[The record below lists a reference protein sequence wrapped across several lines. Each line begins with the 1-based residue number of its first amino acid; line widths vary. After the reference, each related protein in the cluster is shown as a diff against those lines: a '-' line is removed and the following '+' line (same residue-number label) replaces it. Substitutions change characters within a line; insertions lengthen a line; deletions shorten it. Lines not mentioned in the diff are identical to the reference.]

1 MTDSVMTERQ
11 RELALTALGE
21 ITSPRT
27 VGAFLRRDD
36 HEDGAYTLRFANT
49 MPGYIGWEWAVS
61 LAELDAGDPSV
72 LEAELLP
79 TEDALV
85 APEWVPWSQRL
96 ADYLE
101 AQKQAG
107 IDEAAALAQVQAEIE
122 AESGV
127 DPFDDDDDDDDSD
140 DDDAEGESDD
150 DDGED
155 SEGDEDSEGGE
166 ESDDDLDDDD
176 DDDEESDDDLDDHA
190 DFEDD

>member
-1 MTDSVMTERQ
+1 MSDRQ
-11 RELALTALGE
+11 RELALAALGE

-27 VGAFLRRDD
+27 VGAFLRRED

-61 LAELDAGDPSV
+61 LAELEAGDPSV

-79 TEDALV
+79 TEGALL

-96 ADYLE
+96 AEYLE

-127 DPFDDDDDDDDSD
+127 DPFDDDDDDADEESD
-140 DDDAEGESDD
+140 EESDD
-150 DDGED
+150 DD
-155 SEGDEDSEGGE
+155 
-166 ESDDDLDDDD
+166 DDDD
-176 DDDEESDDDLDDHA
+176 DDDED
-190 DFEDD
+190 

>member
-11 RELALTALGE
+11 RELALAALGE

-85 APEWVPWSQRL
+85 APEWVPWSQHL
-96 ADYLE
+96 AEYLE

-127 DPFDDDDDDDDSD
+127 DPFDEDEDDDEVDDGDVDDESDESEEDEDEDSD
-140 DDDAEGESDD
+140 DESD
-150 DDGED
+150 ED
-155 SEGDEDSEGGE
+155 DED
-166 ESDDDLDDDD
+166 D
-176 DDDEESDDDLDDHA
+176 
-190 DFEDD
+190 

>member
-1 MTDSVMTERQ
+1 MTHSVMTERQ
-11 RELALTALGE
+11 RELALAALGE
-21 ITSPRT
+21 ITSQRT
-27 VGAFLRRDD
+27 VGEFLRRED

-96 ADYLE
+96 AEYLE

-127 DPFDDDDDDDDSD
+127 DPFDDDEDEEDDDDSD
-140 DDDAEGESDD
+140 EDSDDESDEND
-150 DDGED
+150 EN
-155 SEGDEDSEGGE
+155 DEDSDD
-166 ESDDDLDDDD
+166 ESD
-176 DDDEESDDDLDDHA
+176 
-190 DFEDD
+190 EDD

>member
-1 MTDSVMTERQ
+1 MSDSVMTQRQ
-11 RELALTALGE
+11 RELALAALGE

-27 VGAFLRRDD
+27 VGAFLRRED
-36 HEDGAYTLRFANT
+36 HEDGAYTLRFANS

-96 ADYLE
+96 AEYLE

-127 DPFDDDDDDDDSD
+127 DPFDDDDDDESEEDEDEDSDSD
-140 DDDAEGESDD
+140 DESDD
-150 DDGED
+150 D
-155 SEGDEDSEGGE
+155 
-166 ESDDDLDDDD
+166 
-176 DDDEESDDDLDDHA
+176 
-190 DFEDD
+190 EDD

>member
-1 MTDSVMTERQ
+1 MTDSVVTERQ
-11 RELALTALGE
+11 RELALAALGE

-79 TEDALV
+79 TEEALV

-96 ADYLE
+96 AEYLE

-127 DPFDDDDDDDDSD
+127 DPFDDDD
-140 DDDAEGESDD
+140 E
-150 DDGED
+150 
-155 SEGDEDSEGGE
+155 
-166 ESDDDLDDDD
+166 DD
-176 DDDEESDDDLDDHA
+176 DDDEADDEDDDESDEDDSDENDDEDSDDESDDD
-190 DFEDD
+190 EDDD

>member
-1 MTDSVMTERQ
+1 MTHSVMTERQ
-11 RELALTALGE
+11 RELALAALGE
-21 ITSPRT
+21 ITSQRT
-27 VGAFLRRDD
+27 VGEFLRRED

-96 ADYLE
+96 AEYLE

-127 DPFDDDDDDDDSD
+127 DPFDEDEDDDEVDDGDVDDESDESEEDEDEDSD
-140 DDDAEGESDD
+140 DESD
-150 DDGED
+150 ED
-155 SEGDEDSEGGE
+155 DED
-166 ESDDDLDDDD
+166 D
-176 DDDEESDDDLDDHA
+176 
-190 DFEDD
+190 